1 MRLLQLVLRLD
12 ALVLFLLGAM
22 LILTPDRAEKA
33 FQFQGLPPM
42 VTYILAMWGCM
53 FITMALGYAVAAG
66 EPVRH
71 LVWVQVGIARGALEL
86 ILGFIYL
93 SRGLVTWSQAGLG
106 IIAAGAITSAYLILY
121 PRAPK
126 IVRVDAS
133 AAQ

>member
-1 MRLLQLVLRLD
+1 MRLLQLALRLD
-12 ALVLFLLGAM
+12 ALVLFPLGAT
-22 LILTPDRAEKA
+22 LILTPDRAEAA

-71 LVWVQVGIARGALEL
+71 LVWVQVGIARGALKVV
-86 ILGFIYL
+86 LGLIYL
-93 SRGLVTWSQAGLG
+93 SRSLVTWEQSALG
-106 IIAAGAITSAYLILY
+106 IIAASTITVAYLALY

-126 IVRVDAS
+126 VMKVDA
-133 AAQ
+133 AAE